1 MSSNLKVFL
10 AVALGSFVGAL
21 VALQANA
28 SFWWI
33 GLPVGGLIGYLSYKP
48 MTVARAVPI
57 AAREAADLCGWTARA
72 LYSVKHVFGWAL
84 LTFVLLFFWCT
95 LAVFPIGFV
104 AIDAVNQKL
113 LFGSLV
119 VGFFGACFAVC
130 GWGICGGSK
139 DGQFTADLRKTC
151 RMLNPLIF
159 FGIKLPCAIWKVI
172 WSIPIVII
180 EVIIGSPRVAVVLFR
195 ALVLFPIRFVISL
208 TRLIHTDERLLCGVD
223 AAIGASIGYFT
234 ANALLGALIG
244 GIFGVLNFEILSKR
258 VFKLVPRRAE

>member
-1 MSSNLKVFL
+1 MSSSLKVFL

-84 LTFVLLFFWCT
+84 LMFVLLVFWCT
-95 LAVFPIGFV
+95 LVTFSIVFV
-104 AIDAVNQKL
+104 AVDAVNQKL

-119 VGFFGACFAVC
+119 IGCFGASMAMCFWEMFTAP
-130 GWGICGGSK
+130 K
-139 DGQFTADLRKTC
+139 DAQSSADLRKAC
-151 RMLNPLIF
+151 RVLNPITF
-159 FGIKLPCAIWKVI
+159 FGIKLPHAIWKVV
-172 WSIPIVII
+172 WSVSIVIV

-223 AAIGASIGYFT
+223 AAIGAGIGYFT

-258 VFKLVPRRAE
+258 VFKLVPQRR